1 MDRKTSHQEN
11 YCSELCKSCVK
22 LWRSRGRFFPNFP
35 CAGSGQL
42 PHSQRNTVSNRILIV
57 EHPQSPPCCGGDQA
71 VYAPEW
77 KNARRASWDNF
88 SPEALRAMKDSLVIA
103 NAVPC
108 GAKITEFFH
117 WLRRNPVSVPVFA
130 ILPADDGAL
139 LQVATETAD
148 DFLIWP
154 VRPEELKTR
163 IARLLGPDPQDLTD
177 IQTTLAAEIGLGQ
190 LVGQDP
196 AFLSALAQVSLFGS
210 CDAPVLLTGET
221 GTGKELCARVTHL
234 LSKRHRG
241 PFIPIDC
248 GALPD
253 HLFEN
258 EVFGHAR
265 GAFTDARS
273 DQKGLVSLAQ
283 GGTLFLDEIDSL
295 SLAAQSK
302 VLRLLQERTYRP
314 LGSEVFKLA
323 EVRIIAATNRSLE
336 ELVEKKVFRSDLY
349 FRINVLRIRMPAL
362 RERRSD
368 IAILCRHFIDEICK
382 ANDIPKKVLSPA
394 ASSKLEQ
401 YSWPGNVREL
411 YNTMQR
417 AVLCS
422 PGTQIA
428 ASILHLDL
436 PGDGAGTS
444 VYEAACK
451 GFRSAKLH
459 AIQRFEREYVK
470 QMMEKHN
477 GNITQAAREARKDRR
492 SFGRLAQ
499 KYRVISATE

>member
-1 MDRKTSHQEN
+1 MAESWQ
-11 YCSELCKSCVK
+11 
-22 LWRSRGRFFPNFP
+22 FFPDFTAP
-35 CAGSGQL
+35 TPDSSFIA
-42 PHSQRNTVSNRILIV
+42 QRNTVSSRILIV
-57 EHPQSPPCCGGDQA
+57 EHTQSPPCCGGDQVA
-71 VYAPEW
+71 YAPEW
-77 KNARRASWDNF
+77 ENARRASWDTF
-88 SPEALRAMKDSLVIA
+88 SPECLRAMKDSLVIA
-103 NAVPC
+103 NAVP
-108 GAKITEFFH
+108 GGGKVTEFFQ
-117 WLRRNPVSVPVFA
+117 WLRGNPISVPVFA
-130 ILPADDGAL
+130 IVPVDDCAL
-139 LQVATETAD
+139 LQVAMETAD
-148 DFLIWP
+148 DFLLWP
-154 VRPEELKTR
+154 IRPEELKTR
-163 IARLLGPDPQDLTD
+163 VARLLGPDPKDLAD
-177 IQTTLAAEIGLGQ
+177 IQTTLTAEIGLGQ

-196 AFLSALAQVSLFGS
+196 AFLAALSQVSLYGG

-241 PFIPIDC
+241 PFIPVDC

-283 GGTLFLDEIDSL
+283 GGTLFMDEIDSL
-295 SLAAQSK
+295 SLASQSK

-314 LGSEVFKLA
+314 LGSEVFKQA
-323 EVRIIAATNRSLE
+323 EVRIIAATNRNLE
-336 ELVEKKVFRSDLY
+336 ELVEQKAFRSDLY

-362 RERRSD
+362 RERPMD

-382 ANDIPKKVLSPA
+382 TNDLPKKFLSPA
-394 ASSKLEQ
+394 AASKLEQ

-428 ASILHLDL
+428 ASVLHLDL
-436 PGDGAGTS
+436 SGDVDATG
-444 VYEAACK
+444 VYESACK

-470 QMMEKHN
+470 QMMEKHK
-477 GNITQAAREARKDRR
+477 GNVTQAAREACKDRR
-492 SFGRLAQ
+492 AFGRLAQ
-499 KYRVISATE
+499 KYRVISASD